1 MLIRNTIL
9 SSCALLVGSLV
20 PVWARPGVPTPET
33 PPVTVL
39 FSGTYFTNIAATS
52 AAFAAARGL
61 KRADILYAPSLN
73 VNLVHAEGGL
83 SLFLSGQA
91 GYDIH
96 QRNSILDRER
106 LNLQAGADAQLEG
119 CVATPSGGYS
129 RFQSDLADL
138 NVVTTKNTQELVTG
152 ELDVTCNQSGR
163 LVPSASFTQSWSYNT
178 AQPYKPSDFRSTSGN
193 GSLAYKAGT
202 IGDFSLTGLYVQTL
216 YPHRAIIGSSG
227 LESDG
232 YDHYSVG
239 IHYQRPIGGSLE
251 FGASLSQAWISYR
264 GIGNN
269 FSGITYDA
277 SLTYHA
283 SPRLNFSVMASRQT
297 LPTNYLNAAY
307 SVAESYSA
315 NADYRLSTRLSAS
328 IGAALTHSNY
338 TGAALVNGIDLT
350 AQTYHSFHG
359 SLNYTLSPTFTVSLT
374 AAQDQRHADVIGYSY
389 SGARFGLSLSK
400 SF

>member
-1 MLIRNTIL
+1 MLIRNVIL
-9 SSCALLVGSLV
+9 SSCALLAGSLA

-33 PPVTVL
+33 PPVTVM
-39 FSGTYFTNIAATS
+39 FSGTYFSNIASTS

-61 KRADILYAPSLN
+61 KRADILYAPALN
-73 VNLVHAEGGL
+73 LNLAHAEGGL

-119 CVATPSGGYS
+119 CVATPSAGYS

-138 NVVTTKNTQELVTG
+138 SIVTTKNTEEQVTG

-178 AQPYKPSDFRSTSGN
+178 ALPYKPSDFRSTAGN
-193 GSLAYKAGT
+193 GSLAYKAGA
-202 IGDFSLTGLYVQTL
+202 IGDFSLTGQYTQTL
-216 YPHRAIIGSSG
+216 YPHRAIVGSSG
-227 LESDG
+227 LQSDG
-232 YDHYSVG
+232 YDYYSAG

-251 FGASLSQAWISYR
+251 FGASLSQSWISYR

-283 SPRLNFSVMASRQT
+283 SPRLNLSVVASRQT

-315 NADYRLSTRLSAS
+315 NANYRLSTRLSAT
-328 IGAALTHSNY
+328 IGASLTHSNY
-338 TGAALVNGIDLT
+338 SGAALVNGIDVT
-350 AQTYHSFHG
+350 RQTYHSYFG

-374 AAQDQRHADVIGYSY
+374 AADDQRHADVLGYSY
-389 SGARFGLSLSK
+389 AGARFGLSLSK